1 MASIDS
7 SQNPPF
13 IFADYKSS
21 LLRGPMQSP
30 IDIVELYS
38 RNSETK
44 IGELLGSLSSRFAI
58 GELDHD
64 LTRNVCN
71 VGEPLGERM
80 IVSGRVLN
88 QLGKPVP
95 GVLIEV
101 WQANASGRYVHKA
114 DQHEAPIDP
123 NFIGVGRCIS
133 DRDGQYRFC
142 TIKPGAYPWKNHPN
156 AWRPQH
162 IHFSLLGEA
171 INSRLVTQMYFP
183 GDPLLSLDPIFMA
196 VPAYA
201 RERLVSTFDLS
212 ISEAGFA
219 LGYHFDIVI
228 AGGLSTPSE
237 DDGGHG

>member
-1 MASIDS
+1 
-7 SQNPPF
+7 
-13 IFADYKSS
+13 
-21 LLRGPMQSP
+21 
-30 IDIVELYS
+30 
-38 RNSETK
+38 
-44 IGELLGSLSSRFAI
+44 
-58 GELDHD
+58 
-64 LTRNVCN
+64 
-71 VGEPLGERM
+71 M

-196 VPAYA
+196 VPAGA